1 MVDLRKHQELVVR
14 QEVEHL
20 EVFTGLETSNR
31 YSVMTP
37 EGETLLYA
45 YEESGFLGRQ
55 FLRNHRPLTLHVV
68 DNESKPF
75 LTATRGF
82 FWFLSHLH
90 VRDASDGPVG
100 SLRRRFA
107 VLKRTF
113 SLEDPAGRPLAE
125 VRGQLIR
132 PNTFMV
138 YKQGS
143 EVARIT
149 KQWSGA
155 LREVFSD
162 ADTFH
167 IQVDHSQ
174 VDQNL
179 ARLVL
184 ATAFAIDLDFFESGG
199 GSSFGFGG

>member
-1 MVDLRKHQELVVR
+1 MR

-20 EVFTGLETSNR
+20 EVFTGFETSNR
-31 YSVMTP
+31 YSVRTP

-68 DNESKPF
+68 DNDGQPF
-75 LTATRGF
+75 LKASRSF
-82 FWFLSHLH
+82 FWLLSHLH
-90 VRDASDGPVG
+90 VRDPQDREVG

-113 SLEDPAGRPLAE
+113 SLEDSSGRSLAE
-125 VRGQLIR
+125 VQGPLIR

-155 LREVFSD
+155 LREAFSD

-167 IQVDHSQ
+167 LQVDHRQ

-199 GSSFGFGG
+199 GSSFGLGG

>member
-1 MVDLRKHQELVVR
+1 MIDLRQFDELVVR

-20 EVFTGLETSNR
+20 EVFTGLEATNR
-31 YSVMTP
+31 YSVLTP
-37 EGETLLYA
+37 EGETLLFA

-55 FLRNHRPLTLHVV
+55 FLRSHRPLTLHVV
-68 DNESKPF
+68 DGEGRPF
-75 LTATRGF
+75 LTASRGF
-82 FWFLSHLH
+82 FWLLSHLD
-90 VRDASDGPVG
+90 VQDAADRAVG

-113 SLEDPAGRPLAE
+113 TLEDPAGQAIGE
-125 VRGQLIR
+125 VRGRLIR

-138 YKQGS
+138 YRHGS

-155 LREVFSD
+155 LKEAFTD

-167 IQVDHSQ
+167 LQLDNRQLDLDYTLLI
-174 VDQNL
+174 
-179 ARLVL
+179 L

-199 GSSFGFGG
+199 AGPSFGR